1 MDDSVVITSP
11 RLVSIDDEDT
21 RMLPAR
27 TDIVK
32 VQGDITSLITKL
44 CNSIDGKAHIN
55 YVFKSVKQDKSIS
68 MEALGKIYHN
78 EIKAFIADQ
87 LDVPKNTPLVY
98 SSKLTRNSYFALFLS
113 NKPTDLS
120 RIHEDAETCNIND
133 FWLANHLIDLHIKSY
148 LINKPTIFGKHTIG
162 QFNSEMLLGA
172 QSTNYEAKSGRG
184 TPGTIHDLLKINVW
198 LSPEMEFNINLIK
211 QVYFTPH
218 NGEPIGNSVLK
229 DESLFFIGQKAQS
242 SSTRKWDARKSQRNF
257 MGFDAPASTTRE
269 LAKNPMA
276 LFSNS
281 IAYYITYL
289 QNCVIEIFSS
299 LSVSS
304 TPIIF
309 SATHRIDVQDID
321 CLSSLANITVI
332 DARTRPNKAE
342 DTVILQFQK
351 DNSADYV
358 RAGDISNVGSLDRER
373 AYIVVNDNANDGTT
387 ITDSTGKVYNSF
399 ISAVIASKKIPTTK
413 FDFYTDLKLYNFES
427 NNKIISQGV
436 DGASKLK
443 SAQTIER
450 LHNELIIKKVCFQ
463 GKSFSLE
470 TDVCSNYSLISIRRN
485 SDYVTFASV
494 TCVTIKDNTVTINNQ
509 KIYSSKNF
517 IDKIEFNNRYESL
530 KYLLPNA
537 PSDVLSDLY
546 NDSFIIIDKE
556 SKESLVSYHSTRV
569 PNVIGNANFDNIN
582 LWHSRKEG
590 EATPFTQSA
599 LPEKCVLPYYASRS
613 KDFNSI
619 FISDHGTYV
628 DYFITPHQPVN
639 STVNKRNLTKRILV
653 VDLKGQHRPVLKTKV
668 ALLYFD
674 SHCSKFIKNKAVAYK
689 TLLQKVSEAPF
700 L

>member
-11 RLVSIDDEDT
+11 RLVSIDDEDA

-68 MEALGKIYHN
+68 MESLGKIYHN
-78 EIKAFIADQ
+78 EIKTFIADN
-87 LDVPKNTPLVY
+87 LDVPKNTPIVY

-113 NKPTDLS
+113 DKPTDLS
-120 RIHEDAETCNIND
+120 RIHKDAETCNIND

-162 QFNSEMLLGA
+162 QFNGEMFLGA
-172 QSTNYEAKSGRG
+172 QSMIYEAKSGRG
-184 TPGTIHDLLKINVW
+184 TPGTIHDFLKINVL
-198 LSPEMEFNINLIK
+198 LSPEMEFNINLIR
-211 QVYFTPH
+211 QVYFTPQ

-257 MGFDAPASTTRE
+257 MGFDAPASTTRT
-269 LAKNPMA
+269 LTKNPMA

-289 QNCVIEIFSS
+289 QNCVFKIFSS
-299 LSVSS
+299 LSISS

-309 SATHRIDVQDID
+309 SATHRIDVQDIGR
-321 CLSSLANITVI
+321 LSSVANITLI
-332 DARTRPNKAE
+332 DARSQSNKSE
-342 DTVILQFQK
+342 DAVILQFQK
-351 DNSADYV
+351 DHSADCI
-358 RAGDISNVGSLDRER
+358 RANDISDVRSLDRER
-373 AYIVVNDNANDGTT
+373 AYIVVNDDANDGTT

-399 ISAVIASKKIPTTK
+399 ISVVASKKIPTTK
-413 FDFYTDLKLYNFES
+413 FDFYTNLKLFNFES

-436 DGASKLK
+436 DGANKLK

-450 LHNELIIKKVCFQ
+450 LLNELIIKKVCFQ
-463 GKSFSLE
+463 EKSFSLE
-470 TDVCSNYSLISIRRN
+470 TDVCGNYSLISIRRN
-485 SDYVTFASV
+485 SDYVTLASV

-509 KIYSSKNF
+509 KIYSSKNYM
-517 IDKIEFNNRYESL
+517 DNVKFNNSYESL

-537 PSDVLSDLY
+537 PSDILSNLY

-590 EATPFTQSA
+590 EATPFTRST
-599 LPEKCVLPYYASRS
+599 LPEKCVLPYYTSIS

-619 FISDHGTYV
+619 FISDKRTYV

-653 VDLKGQHRPVLKTKV
+653 VDLKGQHLPVLETKV
-668 ALLYFD
+668 VKIYFD
-674 SHCSKFIKNKAVAYK
+674 SHCSKIIKNKAVAYK